1 MTVSSTAR
9 SDFLTFYGTVYK
21 GGDDICAWPGY
32 ATVEDLAGL
41 PPHVISLNECD
52 PIRDEG
58 KEYFQKLSRAG
69 VSVTG
74 RMTLGTVHM
83 GEYMTE
89 SYPECTRQMLNAIR
103 EFMYY
108 GCK

>member
-1 MTVSSTAR
+1 MTFCGTA
-9 SDFLTFYGTVYK
+9 YK
-21 GGDDICAWPGY
+21 GGDDIWPDY
-32 ATVEDLAGL
+32 ATVEDLGGL

-69 VSVTG
+69 VLVTG

-89 SYPECTRQMLNAIR
+89 SYPECTRPYAQRNPGVHVLRLQVSCCYAW
-103 EFMYY
+103 
-108 GCK
+108 